1 MIFNTSSLPTNDSF
15 NFSWTESNYED
26 FSSFIP
32 INENFNDSSPD
43 LSLNENEDEKR
54 YFIDK
59 KEVEKCNNVRHIFR
73 IESAKKKGGP
83 KKHKIT
89 KKAEHTNCDR
99 DNIISKIQIHYFNFI
114 ISFLNDCA
122 PCSFLGEK
130 RIKFL
135 NINQEYKKK
144 ANLEHLD
151 KLKNSTILDILNN
164 IDISTKNKHADKNN
178 NKMNAEAL
186 IKNPW
191 FKKIFEM
198 KYLDLFKY
206 FYNDEKPLKEL
217 IIFGKKII
225 LSEKT
230 ESFYHLLKKNK
241 KTKERIIY
249 FFKIVYGLFI

>member
-99 DNIISKIQIHYFNFI
+99 DNIISKIQVF
-114 ISFLNDCA
+114 
-122 PCSFLGEK
+122 
-130 RIKFL
+130 
-135 NINQEYKKK
+135 
-144 ANLEHLD
+144 
-151 KLKNSTILDILNN
+151 
-164 IDISTKNKHADKNN
+164 
-178 NKMNAEAL
+178 
-186 IKNPW
+186 
-191 FKKIFEM
+191 
-198 KYLDLFKY
+198 
-206 FYNDEKPLKEL
+206 
-217 IIFGKKII
+217 
-225 LSEKT
+225 
-230 ESFYHLLKKNK
+230 
-241 KTKERIIY
+241 
-249 FFKIVYGLFI
+249 